1 MHTIYHL
8 RASELNDRFL
18 ASIRALF
25 QDQMIEIAISDI
37 GQAPRDEAMA
47 APGFTTPRTSSPGD
61 RIGVAHGRFEV
72 PDDIDTH
79 NDEVARLFLGA
90 DSDDSAP

>member
-37 GQAPRDEAMA
+37 GQAPRDEAVA
-47 APGFTTPRTSSPGD
+47 AQGSSSPRTSSPGD
-61 RIGVAHGRFEV
+61 RIGVAQGRFEV
-72 PDDIDTH
+72 PDDIDSH

-90 DSDDSAP
+90 DSGDSVP